1 MSIPRVAL
9 RGLSQEQAL
18 TRHAESIN
26 GLIAGK
32 ADVVGYFT
40 LADGVTE
47 TDVEDNKFE
56 SLMVPVWVPL
66 SAAAAAAMDVMFLSD
81 RTQGGFTVTHDNTAD
96 TDRNFAYVRFG

>member
-9 RGLSQEQAL
+9 RGLTQEQAL

-32 ADVVGYFT
+32 ADVVGSFT
-40 LADGVTE
+40 LEDGAT
-47 TDVEDNKFE
+47 TTTVEDNKFE
-56 SLMVPVWVPL
+56 SGMVPVWTPL
-66 SAAAAAAMDVMFLSD
+66 TATAAAAMDAMYLSA

-96 TDRNFAYVRFG
+96 TDRDFAYVRFG